1 MYKFVNKMELLDDVY
16 VCAKGDPENIFEVGS
31 MFGRFLTSCGF
42 AEVVIQRIMPN
53 FVDGEV
59 F

>member
-1 MYKFVNKMELLDDVY
+1 MELLDDVY